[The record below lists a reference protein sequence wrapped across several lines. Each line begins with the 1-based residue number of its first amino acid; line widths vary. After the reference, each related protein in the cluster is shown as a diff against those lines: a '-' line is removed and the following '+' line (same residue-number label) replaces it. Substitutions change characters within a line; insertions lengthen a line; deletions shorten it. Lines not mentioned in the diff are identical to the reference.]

1 MFKDEWGLELPNLV
15 ISVTGGAKDFV
26 MDPKFK
32 YLFRQGLLKVSNIF
46 IHETNQNKN
55 DYLFLKLVEVWS
67 SICSSYRN
75 SHFSS
80 YAGPAVSSWADYSY
94 PYN

>member
-46 IHETNQNKN
+46 IHETNQVKTER
-55 DYLFLKLVEVWS
+55 LFIIQIS
-67 SICSSYRN
+67 GSCSSYRN

-94 PYN
+94 PYKE